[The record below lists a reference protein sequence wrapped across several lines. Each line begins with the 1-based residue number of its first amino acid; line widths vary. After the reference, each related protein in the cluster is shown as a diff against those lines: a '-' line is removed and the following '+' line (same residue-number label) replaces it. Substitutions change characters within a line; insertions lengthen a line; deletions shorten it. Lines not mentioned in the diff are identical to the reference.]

1 MNTMKTIGKY
11 DNYQRRWNNMMIIRQ
26 TRDIHSNNTLG
37 EYLNKNNIEYSS
49 HTYNSTQLTIY
60 KIFTDSEEHLKIIDK
75 ITGEVE

>member
-1 MNTMKTIGKY
+1 
-11 DNYQRRWNNMMIIRQ
+11 MMIIRQ

-60 KIFTDSEEHLKIIDK
+60 KIFTDSEEHLKNIDK
-75 ITGEVE
+75 ITGGKIKWKYTHKTYSNIPT